1 MNNFFTFLF
10 KVLFEKFLK
19 IIDLEYSKKKL
30 TIFKTIYIYTQN
42 CLNNIMENQEAA
54 PSTNINDKK
63 NNDQKKNE
71 KNDDELPNK
80 NEIII
85 EEPKEKSEDKKEE
98 PKEIKYEKEAKIE
111 NQIEDIPGKNEII
124 IEKPEIKTKKDEEKE
139 KKPPKKKKR
148 IEMDPFEKF
157 MDSVPK
163 ELNQFEFD
171 FYGDTLIPDC
181 IYFRDERKYY
191 VYFNLEKLKNKL
203 EEKWQDIFKNYPTN
217 LADFRQPLA
226 VYKLKS
232 QKKIYEEETGFFA
245 TLPIKIKCLINRE
258 SFNQE
263 VRERAKALAMLLS
276 QIDHREK
283 QSYTTIALIDSKTL
297 IIDFYSYMIFDTINN
312 EIKEINIK
320 AKNDKEK
327 RESLKIVSEKLETLY
342 NNIDDNY
349 GDSEKGILKS
359 YLANEISQKLRLI
372 ENDAPEDDS
381 EEYEQMKKIRNKVNN
396 IIQQNIEREIDKSFF
411 FNDDT
416 FKFKIIKNT
425 KEKKLVLLNSVFMK
439 QFYDHLV
446 QIFSDLR
453 DQLLQF
459 DENDNE
465 IKPEK
470 KIDFIRRHMIKI
482 KDLQQ
487 LNANIKKEINK
498 TNSDMAK
505 LGIDMTK
512 SGFEIL
518 NNLKLKKFSEISEKG
533 KNVVD
538 NYQKIV
544 DYAIDKELLNKSL
557 EIINY
562 RKEETIKL
570 IKEFDLKE
578 KLYFI
583 EDKRFNSKAFNGILI
598 TKEIN
603 LNNTLMDSYSVDLF

>member
-1 MNNFFTFLF
+1 M
-10 KVLFEKFLK
+10 
-19 IIDLEYSKKKL
+19 
-30 TIFKTIYIYTQN
+30 
-42 CLNNIMENQEAA
+42 
-54 PSTNINDKK
+54 
-63 NNDQKKNE
+63 
-71 KNDDELPNK
+71 
-80 NEIII
+80 
-85 EEPKEKSEDKKEE
+85 
-98 PKEIKYEKEAKIE
+98 
-111 NQIEDIPGKNEII
+111 
-124 IEKPEIKTKKDEEKE
+124 
-139 KKPPKKKKR
+139 
-148 IEMDPFEKF
+148 
-157 MDSVPK
+157 
-163 ELNQFEFD
+163 
-171 FYGDTLIPDC
+171 
-181 IYFRDERKYY
+181 
-191 VYFNLEKLKNKL
+191 
-203 EEKWQDIFKNYPTN
+203 
-217 LADFRQPLA
+217 
-226 VYKLKS
+226 
-232 QKKIYEEETGFFA
+232 
-245 TLPIKIKCLINRE
+245 
-258 SFNQE
+258 
-263 VRERAKALAMLLS
+263 
-276 QIDHREK
+276 
-283 QSYTTIALIDSKTL
+283 
-297 IIDFYSYMIFDTINN
+297 
-312 EIKEINIK
+312 
-320 AKNDKEK
+320 
-327 RESLKIVSEKLETLY
+327 
-342 NNIDDNY
+342 
-349 GDSEKGILKS
+349 KS

-381 EEYEQMKKIRNKVNN
+381 EEYEQMKKMRNKVNN

-570 IKEFDLKE
+570 INEFDLKE

-603 LNNTLMDSYSVDLF
+603 LNNPLMDSYSVDLF

>member
-1 MNNFFTFLF
+1 
-10 KVLFEKFLK
+10 
-19 IIDLEYSKKKL
+19 
-30 TIFKTIYIYTQN
+30 
-42 CLNNIMENQEAA
+42 
-54 PSTNINDKK
+54 
-63 NNDQKKNE
+63 
-71 KNDDELPNK
+71 
-80 NEIII
+80 
-85 EEPKEKSEDKKEE
+85 
-98 PKEIKYEKEAKIE
+98 
-111 NQIEDIPGKNEII
+111 
-124 IEKPEIKTKKDEEKE
+124 
-139 KKPPKKKKR
+139 
-148 IEMDPFEKF
+148 
-157 MDSVPK
+157 
-163 ELNQFEFD
+163 
-171 FYGDTLIPDC
+171 
-181 IYFRDERKYY
+181 
-191 VYFNLEKLKNKL
+191 
-203 EEKWQDIFKNYPTN
+203 
-217 LADFRQPLA
+217 
-226 VYKLKS
+226 
-232 QKKIYEEETGFFA
+232 
-245 TLPIKIKCLINRE
+245 
-258 SFNQE
+258 
-263 VRERAKALAMLLS
+263 
-276 QIDHREK
+276 
-283 QSYTTIALIDSKTL
+283 
-297 IIDFYSYMIFDTINN
+297 
-312 EIKEINIK
+312 
-320 AKNDKEK
+320 
-327 RESLKIVSEKLETLY
+327 
-342 NNIDDNY
+342 
-349 GDSEKGILKS
+349 
-359 YLANEISQKLRLI
+359 
-372 ENDAPEDDS
+372 
-381 EEYEQMKKIRNKVNN
+381 
-396 IIQQNIEREIDKSFF
+396 
-411 FNDDT
+411 
-416 FKFKIIKNT
+416 
-425 KEKKLVLLNSVFMK
+425 MK

-603 LNNTLMDSYSVDLF
+603 LNNPLMDSYSVDLF